1 MSNLSDKDID
11 RLSREAADSFE
22 PDHDSLSW
30 SRLEQMLTEQMPER
44 PPDGFRFGR
53 VHPYIWGPAV
63 VFIAG
68 ISFYLIKSKIYSKN
82 STPVTQTVIQIP
94 TSPASE
100 AKGLT
105 TGGKAGDA
113 QASSSHVEPGSD
125 KTEKQTASAAGEG
138 LQGVTDSR
146 ETKTVGSSV
155 ALTSADHNRQQGG
168 ANASTNSS
176 GPSAKGRRSA
186 IQKSAVL
193 GANAAAFTAA
203 SADMV
208 RHAAATGTAMKESSS
223 LSQDQVATKSWSLP
237 ALGGTGAKL
246 GTITGNDSLLNHTT
260 LPKKVPAA
268 KSMRINRSL
277 NFGLA
282 FGPDYTDAGGISN
295 NQFGNN
301 IGITVGY
308 YLTGKLSINTGI
320 FYSNKFYWSP
330 GQAPNRASA
339 AMQYA
344 PPNNSMTLAAA
355 PTFQYVNGSADLY
368 EIPLTLRYDV
378 ARSGKSKFFVNAGL
392 SSYFIVNQTN
402 IYFFHS
408 GGLPAAWKRTDNSQY
423 NYWFG
428 VGNLSAGIE
437 TDMGKGFSFQ
447 AEPFLKLPFQSM
459 GIENVRLHSY
469 GFLLSFRYTPVLSR
483 SKK

>member
-22 PDHDSLSW
+22 PEHDSLSW

-68 ISFYLIKSKIYSKN
+68 ISFYLIKSKIYNKN
-82 STPVTQTVIQIP
+82 STPVTQTVTQIP
-94 TSPASE
+94 TGSASD

-105 TGGKAGDA
+105 ATGKAGA
-113 QASSSHVEPGSD
+113 LPASSLLSQSGSSQA
-125 KTEKQTASAAGEG
+125 EKQTASATGEE
-138 LQGVTDSR
+138 LQAATGSKEIKKD
-146 ETKTVGSSV
+146 GSSV
-155 ALTSADHNRQQGG
+155 ALSSADNNGHGG
-168 ANASTNSS
+168 ASNATLNASGS
-176 GPSAKGRRSA
+176 SAKGNRLAAQRN
-186 IQKSAVL
+186 AVL
-193 GANAAAFTAA
+193 GVTAWTAA
-203 SADMV
+203 SADIV
-208 RHAAATGTAMKESSS
+208 RNAPTTSTPKRESSS

-237 ALGGTGAKL
+237 ALGGTGARL
-246 GTITGNDSLLNHTT
+246 GSITGNDSLLNHTN
-260 LPKKVPAA
+260 LPKKIPAT

-277 NFGLA
+277 NVGLA
-282 FGPDYTDAGGISN
+282 FGPDYTDAGGITN

-308 YLTGKLSINTGI
+308 YLTGKLSINTGL

-330 GQAPNRASA
+330 GEAPNRTSA
-339 AMQYA
+339 IRYA
-344 PPNNSMTLAAA
+344 PPTNSMTLAAA

-392 SSYFIVNQTN
+392 SSYFIVSQTS

-428 VGNLSAGIE
+428 VGDLSAGVE

-447 AEPFLKLPFQSM
+447 AEPFLKLPLQSM

>member
-22 PDHDSLSW
+22 PEHDSLSW

-68 ISFYLIKSKIYSKN
+68 ISFYLIKSKIYNKN
-82 STPVTQTVIQIP
+82 STPVTQTVTQTP
-94 TSPASE
+94 NGPASK

-105 TGGKAGDA
+105 ATGKAGDLP
-113 QASSSHVEPGSD
+113 ASSLHGQSGNDQV
-125 KTEKQTASAAGEG
+125 EKQTASTSGEG
-138 LQGVTDSR
+138 LQAATGSK
-146 ETKTVGSSV
+146 ETKTDGSSV
-155 ALTSADHNRQQGG
+155 ALTSAGNNGRAGG
-168 ANASTNSS
+168 ANTSLSASGS
-176 GPSAKGRRSA
+176 SAKGRRLT
-186 IQKSAVL
+186 AVS
-193 GANAAAFTAA
+193 GASAAAWTAA
-203 SADMV
+203 SSDIV
-208 RHAAATGTAMKESSS
+208 RNSSTTTTPMRESTS
-223 LSQDQVATKSWSLP
+223 LSQDQVAAKSWSLP
-237 ALGGTGAKL
+237 ALGGTVARL
-246 GTITGNDSLLNHTT
+246 GSITGNDSLLNHTN
-260 LPKKVPAA
+260 LPKKIPAT

-277 NFGLA
+277 NVGLA

-308 YLTGKLSINTGI
+308 YLTGKFSINTGL

-330 GQAPNRASA
+330 GEAPNRTSA
-339 AMQYA
+339 MRYA

-378 ARSGKSKFFVNAGL
+378 ARNGKSKFFVNAGL
-392 SSYFIVNQTN
+392 SSYFIVSQTN

-428 VGNLSAGIE
+428 VGDLSAGIE